1 MRAPVQITWRHLEP
15 SYPLAAKIYER
26 AEKLDAI
33 HAGVTGCHVTVE
45 APHRHQHQRK
55 LFHVRIELSLPGAT
69 LVVNREPAQHDAH
82 ADPFVAIRD
91 AFDAA
96 RRRLDE
102 YARRQRGETKVRAAG

>member
-1 MRAPVQITWRHLEP
+1 MRTPVQITWRHVEP

-26 AEKLDAI
+26 AAKLDGI
-33 HAGVTGCHVTVE
+33 HDGLTACHVIVE
-45 APHRHQHQRK
+45 APHRQHHHGTP
-55 LFHVRIELSLPGAT
+55 FHVRVELSLPGTT

-96 RRRLDE
+96 RRQLDE
-102 YARRQRGETKVRAAG
+102 YVRRQRGDTKTRAVG